1 MLQRFR
7 KASCKMLSAG
17 RKTLCAGARRLV
29 WKRYALVRPAVLIRG
44 VDTQVSIR
52 CIMRGTGLISM
63 ADNIISRCPVQRL
76 LFYSSMF
83 RRGLTFTLHP
93 LPLMDP
99 SGYIGE
105 RSTTVLVSSAAWGHA
120 MALRIGSS
128 DQLFC
133 SFYVAKLEKVKMY
146 QWRITLDGIP
156 PTVFHYRSPWF

>member
-7 KASCKMLSAG
+7 CKMLSVG

-29 WKRYALVRPAVLIRG
+29 WKQYALVRPAVLIRG

-83 RRGLTFTLHP
+83 RRGLAFTLHP

-99 SGYIGE
+99 SGCIGE
-105 RSTTVLVSSAAWGHA
+105 RSTTVLVSSVAWGHA
-120 MALRIGSS
+120 CHGLAIE
-128 DQLFC
+128 D
-133 SFYVAKLEKVKMY
+133 
-146 QWRITLDGIP
+146 WI
-156 PTVFHYRSPWF
+156 